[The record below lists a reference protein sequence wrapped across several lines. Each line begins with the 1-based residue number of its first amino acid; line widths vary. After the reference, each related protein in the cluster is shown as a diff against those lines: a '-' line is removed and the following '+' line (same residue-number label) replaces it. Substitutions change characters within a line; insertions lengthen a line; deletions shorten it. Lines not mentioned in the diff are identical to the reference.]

1 MKTDKQLQVDVIDEL
16 RWDPSVSEK
25 EIGVAAKD
33 GVVTLSG
40 YVQSYAHKDAA
51 ERAVERVSGVKAVA
65 QELKVR
71 LPGDWERNDTDIAHA
86 ATENLKWDVQVP
98 DERIKIE
105 VENGWLTLEGSVD
118 WNYQKAA
125 TERAVRN
132 LTGVRGVSNRI
143 TVLPRVSAG
152 AVREKIEAALKRS
165 ADLDAAKVQ
174 VETTDGKVTL
184 RGTVRSWAEKDDAER
199 AAWNA
204 TGVSGVDN
212 RLAIVV

>member
-1 MKTDKQLQVDVIDEL
+1 
-16 RWDPSVSEK
+16 
-25 EIGVAAKD
+25 
-33 GVVTLSG
+33 
-40 YVQSYAHKDAA
+40 
-51 ERAVERVSGVKAVA
+51 
-65 QELKVR
+65 
-71 LPGDWERNDTDIAHA
+71 
-86 ATENLKWDVQVP
+86 
-98 DERIKIE
+98 
-105 VENGWLTLEGSVD
+105 
-118 WNYQKAA
+118 
-125 TERAVRN
+125 
-132 LTGVRGVSNRI
+132 
-143 TVLPRVSAG
+143 VSAG